1 MHDSGR
7 AAGRRLCASANG
19 PRQTP
24 TFSAARTMG
33 FEHRIRNSACVSQEV
48 RQPDLE
54 RSVSRTRS
62 AARST
67 VALEARERSRSI
79 ERSCRW
85 ILSARFP
92 SGEERVRKCRLRL
105 KPRSS
110 RSRHTTRSTKSSTT
124 GRLAPRC
131 RARPAAPLWRA
142 TSSSIRNQ
150 TGTRPPPRGSPRPGR
165 RHGRG
170 EPLERPLWPGRG
182 SRGCGGRYPGL
193 QFPGSARPRV
203 PPAGCDQ
210 FSSTCARR

>member
-67 VALEARERSRSI
+67 VALDARERSRSI

-92 SGEERVRKCRLRL
+92 SGEESVRKCRLRL

-124 GRLAPRC
+124 RRLAPRR
-131 RARPAAPLWRA
+131 RARPAAPLWRT
-142 TSSSIRNQ
+142 TSGAIRNHP
-150 TGTRPPPRGSPRPGR
+150 GTRPPPRGSPRPGQATR
-165 RHGRG
+165 AGRTLG
-170 EPLERPLWPGRG
+170 ATSVARPRIT
-182 SRGCGGRYPGL
+182 GCGGSDPGL
-193 QFPGSARPRV
+193 RFPGSTRPRV

-210 FSSTCARR
+210 FSSACARR